1 MNTVFMSFSFLERQ
15 QALPLDCFMAIWRLA
30 RCDLRLFSIIS
41 IFSVY
46 ALTYKS
52 KRKGVESVNG

>member
-1 MNTVFMSFSFLERQ
+1 MNTVFMSFSFLGTAAGSAFGLFYGDLVGAVTLGCLVLS
-15 QALPLDCFMAIWRLA
+15 ALA
-30 RCDLRLFSIIS
+30 
-41 IFSVY
+41 FSVY

>member
-1 MNTVFMSFSFLERQ
+1 MNTVFMSFSFLGT
-15 QALPLDCFMAIWRLA
+15 AAGLPLDCFMAIWRLA

-52 KRKGVESVNG
+52 KRKG